1 MFKPCWALCEKP
13 WVEFSDA
20 PEGHVLSAVAPVK
33 VRIAPDGFPLDVV
46 QGVQTDG
53 VMIVTAGVRFGLVLG
68 VALVLALPP
77 ARGGALEAYV
87 SAPDTHYAWRSV
99 STRTTNGFSIF
110 HLELTSQE
118 WRGHTWTHHL
128 QVVRPP
134 TVRNKDV
141 AFLFVTGDGTGTS
154 SIPMLRTLAERAG
167 ALAAVVTRVPNQP
180 LYDGRSEDALI
191 AYTFDQFLKT
201 GDQTW
206 PLLFPMVKS
215 AVRAMDTVQS
225 LALKEWDQ
233 SVRQFVVSGASK
245 RGWTTWLTAA
255 ADPRVVAIAPMV
267 IDMLNMKKQLE
278 WAEKCYGRQS
288 EQIHDYTELNLHLV
302 QDDERVVQL
311 RSWVDPYSYR
321 QRYNLPKLLL
331 LGTNDPYW
339 TVDALR
345 HYWDEL
351 PEPKLIYQTPNAG
364 HDLGD
369 RKEAVQTLAAFFE
382 MVADRQPLPK
392 FSWKFKNGQETELAF
407 DISAKPKA
415 TRLFTADSPDRDFR
429 NDKWV
434 NRTLEPAAG
443 HSVVHIDSPS
453 QGYRAYL
460 TEVTLTDSTGHDYK
474 LSTEARV
481 VPDSFG
487 QGNKAS
493 SP

>member
-1 MFKPCWALCEKP
+1 
-13 WVEFSDA
+13 
-20 PEGHVLSAVAPVK
+20 VA
-33 VRIAPDGFPLDVV
+33 I
-46 QGVQTDG
+46 
-53 VMIVTAGVRFGLVLG
+53 
-68 VALVLALPP
+68 LAL
-77 ARGGALEAYV
+77 AFFLAVTRLSGGALEAYV
-87 SAPDTHYAWRSV
+87 AAPDAHYSWKQLSAQKSNDFTV
-99 STRTTNGFSIF
+99 S

-118 WRGHTWTHHL
+118 WRGHRWTHHL
-128 QVVRPP
+128 QVVRPA
-134 TVRNKDV
+134 TVRNPDV
-141 AFLFVTGDGTGTS
+141 ALLFVTGDGTGAS
-154 SIPMLRTLAERAG
+154 SLPMLRTLAERAG

-191 AYTFDQFLKT
+191 AYTFEQFLKS

-215 AVRAMDTVQS
+215 AVRAMDAVQA
-225 LALKEWDQ
+225 LAEKEWKQ
-233 SVRQFVVSGASK
+233 PVKRFVVSGASK
-245 RGWTTWLTAA
+245 RGWTTWLSAA

-278 WAEKCYGRQS
+278 WAEKCYGQQS
-288 EQIHDYTELNLHLV
+288 EQIHDYTELNLHLM

-339 TVDALR
+339 TVDASR

-382 MVADRQPLPK
+382 MIADRQPLPK
-392 FSWKFKNGQETELAF
+392 FSWKFKSGANPELAF
-407 DISAKPKA
+407 DVSSKPKA
-415 TRLFTADSPDRDFR
+415 SRLFTADSPDRDFR

-434 NRTLEPAAG
+434 NQSIEPSAG
-443 HSVVHIDSPS
+443 QSVVHIDSPS
-453 QGYRAYL
+453 QGYRAFL
-460 TEVTLTDSTGHDYK
+460 AEITLTDSTGHEYK

-481 VPDSFG
+481 VPEGFTQDKKPS
-487 QGNKAS
+487 A
-493 SP
+493 P